1 MAKKQLK
8 DDMREAS
15 ADGQDRKLLL
25 VDEDASDL
33 DYYTE
38 VLRYLGYEVR
48 PVDSYSSAA
57 ATLGR
62 EPFDLVIIDQGSSD
76 FEGRTVLSRAVETNR
91 HVPVLV
97 LTRVADADCCIEAL
111 DAGAYEYVQKPLTA
125 AEVRDLVGDYLK
137 PKPLA
142 EKMPAGYDYTYQQ
155 DIAGSGG
162 GAERESLRKAS

>member
-1 MAKKQLK
+1 MAKDQSKSGIEK
-8 DDMREAS
+8 AS
-15 ADGQDRKLLL
+15 ADGQERKLLL

-38 VLRYLGYEVR
+38 VLRFLGYEVH
-48 PVDSYSSAA
+48 PVGSYSSAA

-62 EPFDLVIIDQGSSD
+62 EQFDLVIVDQGSSD
-76 FEGRTVLSRAVETNR
+76 FEGRTVLSRAVETHR

-97 LTRVADADCCIEAL
+97 LTRVVDADCCVEAL

-137 PKPLA
+137 PHA
-142 EKMPAGYDYTYQQ
+142 EKIPVGNDYAYQQ
-155 DIAGSGG
+155 GFARTGG
-162 GAERESLRKAS
+162 QPEHASWQKAS